1 LLGERWNGTLWEL
14 EEPANRTGVASSFV
28 LGVSCPAATT
38 CTAAGYS
45 ETFFGNDDE
54 PSVTLAERLLM
65 PNAETEAAT
74 GVTATSAVLNGTVN
88 PDGVDTTYRFEYGT
102 STAYGTKVPIPN
114 ASAGSGTSGIKASQT
129 LTTLLAKTT
138 YHFRLVAE
146 SPTGTIEGSDQTL
159 TTP

>member
-1 LLGERWNGTLWEL
+1 
-14 EEPANRTGVASSFV
+14 
-28 LGVSCPAATT
+28 
-38 CTAAGYS
+38 
-45 ETFFGNDDE
+45 
-54 PSVTLAERLLM
+54 M